1 MPEPTPS
8 FGLPDRAH
16 FIGIGGIGVSAIA
29 RLFRA
34 NGVVIS
40 GSDVHLPPANE
51 LPEGGTWASG
61 QDAANVPTD
70 AKLVVFSPAVPETN
84 PERVRARELG
94 IPEWSYPYA
103 LGRVTSAYATIAVSG
118 THGKSTT
125 TALLATLLSDAG
137 ADPTAIVGA
146 IVPGWKSNLRLG
158 KSDLFVVEACE
169 YRRHMLELA
178 PQSIVLTN
186 IELDHP
192 DYYVDLADV
201 KSAFR
206 DYIGKLRD
214 GGLLVYNA
222 DDANVRDVVRG
233 SEAILV
239 SYGVGEGADL
249 VARDIVETPD
259 GQTFTL
265 VWKGSTLGSF
275 RTPLPGLYNVYNI
288 LAATAAGLAYRGN
301 LSTLRATIERFSG
314 IGRRFEEIG
323 KSRGGARII
332 SDYAHH
338 PTALKNVVAAA
349 RAREKN
355 AKLLVIFQPHQ
366 RERTLKLWDAFVSAI
381 AKAECDTFLLVEPY
395 AVPGREDAMEPCGT
409 RLADAIRTV
418 APNAPLRFAAS
429 LPEAETAARELLSS
443 HDVALVVGAGD
454 IHALARTLATPA

>member
-1 MPEPTPS
+1 MPEPTTPLS
-8 FGLPDRAH
+8 SIDRAH

-29 RLFRA
+29 RLFLA
-34 NGVVIS
+34 NGVAIS
-40 GSDVHLPPANE
+40 GSDVRLPSESELPP
-51 LPEGGTWASG
+51 GGTYFSG
-61 QDAANVPTD
+61 NDAANIPSDT
-70 AKLVVFSPAVPETN
+70 KLVIYSPAVPEAN
-84 PERVRARELG
+84 PERARARELG
-94 IPEWSYPYA
+94 ITEWSYPYA

-125 TALLATLLSDAG
+125 TALLATMLTDAG

-146 IVPGWKSNLRLG
+146 IVPEWKSNLRLG

-192 DYYVDLADV
+192 DYYADLADV
-201 KSAFR
+201 KRAFKE
-206 DYIGKLRD
+206 YIGKLQD

-222 DDANVRDVVRG
+222 DDANVRDVIRG

-249 VARDIVETPD
+249 VAHDIAE
-259 GQTFTL
+259 GEGEQTFSLT
-265 VWKGSTLGSF
+265 WKGSDLGTF
-275 RTPLPGLYNVYNI
+275 RTPLPGLYNIYNI
-288 LAATAAGLAYRGN
+288 LAATAACLAYRGN
-301 LSTLRATIERFSG
+301 TPSISTTIERFTG

-323 KSRGGARII
+323 KSREGTRII

-349 RAREKN
+349 RTRDPKAR
-355 AKLLVIFQPHQ
+355 LLVIFQPHQ
-366 RERTLKLWDAFVSAI
+366 RERTLKLWDAFASAI
-381 AKAECDTFLLVEPY
+381 AKADCQTFLLVEPY

-409 RLADAIRTV
+409 RLADAVRAI
-418 APNAPLRFAAS
+418 APNAPLRFAPS
-429 LPEAETAARELLSS
+429 LAEAETLARELLPA
-443 HDVALVVGAGD
+443 HDIALVVGAGD
-454 IHALARTLATPA
+454 IHALARTLATP